1 MKSKKFLVH
10 QYLEH
15 KMSTRELEVRTESDR
30 ELARRAPQAIVAYPV
45 LMLINLAT
53 TDLAGTLPTASR
65 AVLIGLLA
73 TAAWRLYHN
82 RRTSKNWLK
91 IFRLQVLLNA
101 LIWSSYAALAM
112 QSYGRDWTSMFVL
125 LLSAGI
131 AAGGSLSLAPDGPL
145 LGPFMLCLLGPPALA
160 AQSTPGLSA
169 VITIAALGFYGQ
181 ARKQNVWFRKALNDN
196 LDLRDKTLEAEANVK
211 KAEEANR
218 AKSSF
223 LATMSHEI
231 RTPMNGVIGM
241 TGLLLTTHLSQ
252 EQQEYARTIRSSGE
266 ALLAILNDILDF
278 SKLEA
283 DKVELEVVSFDLRA
297 AVEDVVDLLALKA
310 QEKGLELAV
319 LCASELPQKI
329 KTDPGRF
336 RQILL
341 NLLSNAVKFT
351 EKGEIIVKVGLL
363 DATTVQL
370 QVSDT
375 GPGIPAQIQEKLF
388 QPFVQADS
396 STTRTYGGTGLGLAI
411 SRRLAEAMG
420 GGLQLTSQPGQ
431 GSTFSFTA
439 HFQNAPDADPPPSS
453 DIAGCRIL
461 VVDDNPTNL
470 QVFREQLKGCEILEA
485 SHPEQAEALLQEHPD
500 IEVALLDFQMPGMDG
515 AQLAERIKTHPERKH
530 ISLILVTS
538 IPTRGLHNSQ
548 FFAAYLTK
556 PVRQK
561 TLRETIA
568 TVLGLRQSQTHAKAP
583 LVTVHTLA
591 EQRHRSKVR
600 ILVAEDNTVNQR
612 VAVRILEKAG
622 YSCDVVANGA
632 EAVEAVGRIQYHAVV
647 MDCQMP
653 VMDGYEATRTIRRT
667 HPDLLIIAATAGVT
681 AEERRRCEEAGM
693 NHFVAKPIEAE
704 SLLELLPQ
712 PEATAE
718 ATLDVERLHSVVAGN
733 PHFQEELIET
743 FVQDL
748 KSTLTNLEIAMRET
762 DRPRCRRLAH
772 GLRGSSLYV
781 GGLRLSRLAER
792 LEADAAQDNLEEA
805 ALLLPTLTQEARAL
819 QDQLQ
824 AAPKTTR

>member
-1 MKSKKFLVH
+1 MVGLEYLVH

-15 KMSTRELEVRTESDR
+15 SMSIRQQELRHESDR
-30 ELARRAPQAIVAYPV
+30 ELARRAPQAILAYPV
-45 LMLINLAT
+45 LMVVNLAS
-53 TDLAGTLPTASR
+53 TDLVQRLPNSSRVTLICLVAI
-65 AVLIGLLA
+65 AI
-73 TAAWRLYHN
+73 WRLYHIRST
-82 RRTSKNWLK
+82 RRPWRRL
-91 IFRLQVLLNA
+91 FRFQVLLNA
-101 LIWSSYAALAM
+101 LLWGLYAALIM
-112 QSYGRDWTSMFVL
+112 QTYGRDWTSMFVL
-125 LLSAGI
+125 LISAGV

-160 AQSTPGLSA
+160 ALKTPGLSV
-169 VITIAALGFYGQ
+169 VIALAALGFYGQ
-181 ARKQNVWFRKALNDN
+181 AKKQNHWFLKALNDN

-241 TGLLLTTHLSQ
+241 TGLLLTTHLSE

-297 AVEDVVDLLALKA
+297 AVEDVVDLMALKA

-329 KTDPGRF
+329 QTDPGRF

-351 EKGEIIVKVGLL
+351 EKGEVVVKISLQ
-363 DATTVQL
+363 DPHTVEV

-375 GPGIPAQIQEKLF
+375 GPGIRPEIQQRLF

-420 GGLQLTSQPGQ
+420 GGLKLESHPGR

-439 HFQNAPDADPPPSS
+439 RFQSAPETEPPPSS

-470 QVFREQLKGCEILEA
+470 QVFREQLKGCEVLES
-485 SHPEQAEALLQEHPD
+485 SHPEEAEAILLQNPD

-515 AQLAERIKTHPERKH
+515 AQLAERIKANPQLAKT
-530 ISLILVTS
+530 SLILVTS

-548 FFAAYLTK
+548 LFAAYLTK
-556 PVRQK
+556 PVRQRV
-561 TLRETIA
+561 LREAIA
-568 TVLGLRQSQTHAKAP
+568 TVKGLRQTQETPP

-591 EQRHRSKVR
+591 EQRHRSKIR

-612 VAVRILEKAG
+612 VVVRILEKAG

-632 EAVEAVGRIQYHAVV
+632 EAIEAVNRIQYHAVL

-653 VMDGYEATRTIRRT
+653 VMDGYEATRKIRLT

-693 NHFVAKPIEAE
+693 NHFVAKPIQAEA
-704 SLLELLPQ
+704 LIELLPQ
-712 PEATAE
+712 AETASE
-718 ATLDVERLHSVVAGN
+718 ATLDVDRLHSVVAGD
-733 PHFQEELIET
+733 PHFQEELVDT
-743 FVQDL
+743 FVKDL
-748 KSTLTNLEIAMRET
+748 ESTLESLEVAVRET

-792 LEADAAQDNLEEA
+792 LEVDAAQDNLEEA
-805 ALLLPTLTQEARAL
+805 ARLLPSLTQEARAL
-819 QDQLQ
+819 QEQLK
-824 AAPKTTR
+824 AAPKTSV